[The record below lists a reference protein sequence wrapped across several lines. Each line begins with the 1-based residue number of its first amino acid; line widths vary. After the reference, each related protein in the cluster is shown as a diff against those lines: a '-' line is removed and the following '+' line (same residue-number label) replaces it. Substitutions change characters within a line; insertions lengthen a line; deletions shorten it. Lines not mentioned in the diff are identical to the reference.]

1 MEMDRMDMK
10 VCKARNSRDEIARKE
25 GWKAKDD
32 NTDINF
38 TTLLMIS
45 LITIHRMI
53 DTIILSLLRQ

>member
-1 MEMDRMDMK
+1 MDRMDMK

-25 GWKAKDD
+25 GWKGKN

-45 LITIHRMI
+45 LITIHQMI